1 MIYQNKKK
9 RFYMKKFSHIKVY
22 EQDEILC
29 HNIAMLTAQI
39 SPVGGGTN

>member
-22 EQDEILC
+22 EQDEILTV
-29 HNIAMLTAQI
+29 II
-39 SPVGGGTN
+39 SQC